1 MATGISIQQPQE
13 RQINN
18 GARLTSPRA
27 QGVATRAGL
36 DTYIAELKYSL
47 NNLRR
52 NSHYR
57 KQGSGQ
63 EKADAL
69 KKIPDILK
77 QMSHWRAQLALLE
90 LELIRLKG
98 QREDADGA
106 EGRCRRGGGNIEGC
120 EGEVRRDGVVIVRGF
135 NGRLVTRTF
144 SKLLALH

>member
-27 QGVATRAGL
+27 QEVATRAGL

-77 QMSHWRAQLALLE
+77 QMNHWRAQLALLE

-98 QREDADGA
+98 QREDA
-106 EGRCRRGGGNIEGC
+106 
-120 EGEVRRDGVVIVRGF
+120 EGEEATLKGVKEKFG
-135 NGRLVTRTF
+135 GME
-144 SKLLALH
+144 